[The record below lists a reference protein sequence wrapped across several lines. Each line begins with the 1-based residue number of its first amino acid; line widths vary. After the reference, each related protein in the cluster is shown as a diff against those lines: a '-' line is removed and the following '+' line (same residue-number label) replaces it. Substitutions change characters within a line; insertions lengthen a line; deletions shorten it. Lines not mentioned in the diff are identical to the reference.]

1 MSKTT
6 ITHPDGS
13 VTTVQSQSGCGQG
26 CAWTFWIVL
35 GVFVVAFPA
44 LTLPMWGAVLACI
57 LEGVIALAAIASW
70 AQRRKMRRPSG

>member
-6 ITHPDGS
+6 VTHPDGS
-13 VTTVQSQSGCGQG
+13 VTTAQSQSGCGQG
-26 CAWTFWIVL
+26 CAWAFWIVL
-35 GVFVVAFPA
+35 GVFVVTFPA
-44 LTLPMWGAVLACI
+44 ETFPMWGAVLAYI